1 MTRDPRAYAFYKIC
15 ETIKAGEI
23 EVVDP
28 KGRRRT
34 FGEGAPKGELHIDD
48 WRFVRAVL
56 QRGDIGLGESY
67 SDGWWNSPDLE
78 ALIEVILANDN
89 ALSRIAAGSF
99 WSRLGFLLN
108 NRFLRRNSRTGSR
121 KNIRAHY
128 DVGNEF
134 YSIWLDDTMTYS
146 SAIFKNEDDPIVDAQ
161 HQKYD
166 RLLSYAPGER
176 VLEIG
181 CGWGG
186 LAERAADQ
194 GRDVTAITV
203 SDAQHN
209 FALKRLNGR
218 ADIRLQDY
226 RDVNGKFD
234 SIISIEM
241 VEAVGEKYWPT
252 YFSTLKQRLADGG
265 RAAIQ
270 AIIVEDDAF
279 ERYRNRSDY
288 IRQYT
293 FPGGMLLSP
302 NVIRDQAARAGL
314 SAGEVFRFGPDYAK
328 TLRYWRSRFD
338 ENEEKIRALGYGDSF
353 IRSWRYYLNIC
364 AAAFAGERRT
374 NVIQV
379 ELKHA

>member
-1 MTRDPRAYAFYKIC
+1 MTSDPRAYAFYKIC
-15 ETIKAGEI
+15 ETITAGEI

-28 KGRRRT
+28 KGRRRI
-34 FGEGAPKGELHIDD
+34 FGEGTPRGELQVHD

-67 SDGWWNSPDLE
+67 SDGWWDSPDLE
-78 ALIEVILANDN
+78 ALIEVILANDDVLN
-89 ALSRIAAGSF
+89 RIAAGSF
-99 WSRLGFLLN
+99 WSRLGYLLN
-108 NRFLRRNSRTGSR
+108 NRFLRQNSRTGSR

-128 DVGNEF
+128 DVGNDF
-134 YSIWLDDTMTYS
+134 YSLWLDDTMTYS
-146 SAIFKNEDDPIVDAQ
+146 SAIFKNENDTIVDAQ

-166 RLLSYAPGER
+166 RLLSHAPGER

-209 FALKRLNGR
+209 FATKRLNGR
-218 ADIRLQDY
+218 ANIRLQDY
-226 RDVNGKFD
+226 RDVNGKYD

-279 ERYRNRSDY
+279 DRYRNRSDY

-302 NVIRDQAARAGL
+302 NVIRDQAAKAGL

-338 ENEEKIRALGYGDSF
+338 ENEEKIRTLGHGDSF

-374 NVIQV
+374 NVVQV
-379 ELKHA
+379 ELQHA